1 MKTGLTVLISW
12 ALAMLLAAEPIVH
25 KAEGHGSAVATT
37 HPLATEAA
45 LEILR
50 GGGNAIDATVAAG
63 LALGVVDGHN
73 SGLGGGCFFLIRSA
87 DGKITALDGREMA
100 PRAATRDMFVH
111 DGVLDTQGSKV
122 GPLASGV
129 PGSLAVYDHALRV
142 FGKRKLADCLAPAIR
157 YAETGFAVDRVWAS
171 KAAAEV
177 ENLRKFPGSRAALL
191 HPDGSPLKEGETLAQ
206 PDLAAT
212 LNGIAAGGIEYFYQG
227 PFAEKVADWM
237 AANGGLLTREDFA
250 GYELREREPLRSAY
264 RGYEVIGMPPPSSG
278 GVHVA
283 QILNILEHYDY
294 AALSPADRAHLFL
307 EAEKL
312 AFADRAHWLGDADF
326 VKVPQGLIDK
336 AYAAELAGK
345 IDLRRA
351 ATAAVHGTPPHAESE
366 WFGKHTTHFT
376 VVDAEGNWAACTAT
390 VNTPFGSKVIVPGT
404 GVVLNNQMD
413 DFSIQAGVPNAFG
426 LVGSEANAIAP
437 GKRPLSSMSP
447 TILLKDGQPV
457 MTVGAAGGP
466 LIITQ
471 AALAV
476 IRHVDL
482 GFPLDACLGD
492 SRLHHQWSPAE
503 ASVEKGFDPQV
514 LAELRARGHEIK
526 LRSSFGLAQA
536 IARLPDGRSV
546 AVSDPRGEGRAAIE
560 TNEKGASVTG
570 RP

>member
-1 MKTGLTVLISW
+1 MKAYYFVAFFCTLVLPLW
-12 ALAMLLAAEPIVH
+12 AEPIAH

-37 HPLATEAA
+37 HPLATETA

-100 PRAATRDMFVH
+100 PRAAARDMFIH
-111 DGVLDTQGSKV
+111 DGVLDAQGSKV

-142 FGKRKLADCLAPAIR
+142 FGKKKLAECLAPAIR
-157 YAETGFAVDRVWAS
+157 YAEKGFAVDRVWAS
-171 KAAAEV
+171 KANAEMK
-177 ENLRKFPGSRAALL
+177 NLRQFPGSRAALL
-191 HPDGSPLKEGETLAQ
+191 HPDGSALREGETLVQ

-212 LNGIAAGGIEYFYQG
+212 LKGIAEGGIEYFYQG
-227 PFAEKVADWM
+227 PFADKVADWM
-237 AANGGLLTREDFA
+237 AANGGILTREDFA
-250 GYELREREPLRSAY
+250 GYEIREREPLRSTY

-278 GVHVA
+278 GIHVA
-283 QILNILEHYDY
+283 QILNILENFDY
-294 AALSPADRAHLFL
+294 RALSPSDRAHLFL
-307 EAEKL
+307 EVEKL

-326 VKVPQGLIDK
+326 VKVPKGLIDRT
-336 AYAAELAGK
+336 YAAELAGK

-351 ATAAVHGTPPHAESE
+351 ATNAVHGVPPNSESE

-376 VVDAEGNWAACTAT
+376 VADAEGNWVASTAT
-390 VNTPFGSKVIVPGT
+390 INTPWGSKVIVPGT

-447 TILLKDGQPV
+447 TLLLKDGQPV

-471 AALAV
+471 SALAV

-482 GFPLDACLGD
+482 GFPLDACLGNP
-492 SRLHHQWSPAE
+492 RLHHQWSPAE
-503 ASVEKGFDPQV
+503 ASVEKGFDAQI
-514 LAELRARGHEIK
+514 LAELRSRGHEVK
-526 LRSSFGLAQA
+526 MRSSFGLSQA
-536 IARLPDGRSV
+536 IAKLADGRYV
-546 AVSDPRGEGRAAIE
+546 AVSDPRGQGRAA
-560 TNEKGASVTG
+560 VTA
-570 RP
+570 P